1 MRYNRRYLFTEKEVI
16 RLSENFLKGYRKL
29 IIGGITLIAGILCQ
43 LLTLDNPAVWKDVSG
58 LMTPAGL
65 IYIGL
70 GIAVG
75 GNFIDKIKP

>member
-1 MRYNRRYLFTEKEVI
+1 MP
-16 RLSENFLKGYRKL
+16 ENNNILKGYRKL
-29 IIGGITLIAGILCQ
+29 IIGGIALIAGIVCQ
-43 LLTLDNPAVWKDVSG
+43 LLTLNNPQIWIDASG
-58 LMTPAGL
+58 LMTPEVL